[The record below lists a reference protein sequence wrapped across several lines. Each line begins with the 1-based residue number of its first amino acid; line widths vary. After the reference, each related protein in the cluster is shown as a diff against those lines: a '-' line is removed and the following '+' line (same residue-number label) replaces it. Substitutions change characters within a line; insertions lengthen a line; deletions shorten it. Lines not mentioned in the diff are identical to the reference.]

1 MQKSPKPARLQP
13 ETHAIPRAQTDL
25 VESGLDTAVTGREN
39 SGNQE
44 GCSEPSSL
52 ETGSSA
58 VLVTFQE
65 LLT

>member
-1 MQKSPKPARLQP
+1 MRKSPKPARLQP
-13 ETHAIPRAQTDL
+13 ETHPVPRAQTDL
-25 VESGLDTAVTGREN
+25 VESGPDTVVTGRGN

-44 GCSEPSSL
+44 GCSELSSL
-52 ETGSSA
+52 ESGSSA